1 MWRFSSVF
9 RPSLWLLATAALS
22 VVFPAHAI
30 NEGMR
35 KRFELAE
42 KNIHKLTD
50 AQAKK
55 VLKEMQAYPLQPY
68 LELEWLSKSLDDTN
82 AVVRFMQEHSGTP
95 LERTLRKRW
104 LIYLADRKQAQLF
117 LKNYQYGSDVAL
129 DCQALEMRLV
139 LEKPAAVWPAVRDL
153 WAVGKTRPDECD
165 PLFDRWRKAG
175 QRTPEAVWQRV
186 LAAVKA
192 DNQRMLPYLR
202 SLLPQNQKYLA
213 EKWVQ
218 VMDNPALVYRKNF
231 LPLRSPLER
240 DLAAYGIQKLVW
252 KKPDQAIDVWNR
264 FAHDPAFSNENRAVT
279 ARQIAIALASKN
291 DPRADKF
298 IAIVPNEYKDKLF
311 VQWQLAS
318 LLRKKDWYA
327 VIEAVKALPTELAE
341 EDSSQYWLARAYQ
354 QVNLK
359 ESSVHIY
366 QQLAKLRSYYGYLAA
381 AHLGLPPSLAH
392 KPVPVSATDF
402 LAFKSSAP
410 VRRMKEWQAIKRPNA
425 AKRELT
431 HLQQYGSDLQKYS
444 AAKLA
449 YEWGWYDNAIV
460 ALAKAGYWD
469 DVDLRFPMAF
479 NKEIQTYSKKAKV
492 DPAWAMAIARRES
505 TFIPTAKSPVGAH
518 GLMQI
523 MPATAKHITGRR
535 VSVEQLYNPVTN
547 INYGTYYL
555 NYLMKSTDNNVVFA
569 TASYNA
575 GYSRVKSWIPK
586 DGAVPL
592 DIWVETIPFK
602 ETRDYV
608 KNVMMYYQ
616 IYSLKMQKNQ
626 HIFEPLAQMRVGVE
640 G

>member
-1 MWRFSSVF
+1 
-9 RPSLWLLATAALS
+9 
-22 VVFPAHAI
+22 
-30 NEGMR
+30 
-35 KRFELAE
+35 
-42 KNIHKLTD
+42 
-50 AQAKK
+50 
-55 VLKEMQAYPLQPY
+55 
-68 LELEWLSKSLDDTN
+68 
-82 AVVRFMQEHSGTP
+82 
-95 LERTLRKRW
+95 
-104 LIYLADRKQAQLF
+104 
-117 LKNYQYGSDVAL
+117 
-129 DCQALEMRLV
+129 
-139 LEKPAAVWPAVRDL
+139 
-153 WAVGKTRPDECD
+153 
-165 PLFDRWRKAG
+165 
-175 QRTPEAVWQRV
+175 
-186 LAAVKA
+186 
-192 DNQRMLPYLR
+192 MLPYLR
-202 SLLPQNQKYLA
+202 SLLPADQKYLA

-218 VMDNPALVYRKNF
+218 VMDNPSLVYRKNF
-231 LPLRSPLER
+231 LPLRSARER
-240 DLAAYGIQKLVW
+240 DLAAYGMQKLVW
-252 KKPDQAIDVWNR
+252 KKPEQAIEVWNR

-291 DPRADKF
+291 DPRADSF

-327 VIEAVKALPTELAE
+327 VIEAVKALPAELAE

-366 QQLAKLRSYYGYLAA
+366 QQLAKLRSYYGYMAA
-381 AHLGLPPSLAH
+381 AHLGQPPSLAH

-449 YEWGWYDNAIV
+449 FEWGWYDNAIV

-535 VSVEQLYNPVTN
+535 VPVEQLYNPVTN

-555 NYLMKSTDNNVVFA
+555 NYLMKHTDNNVVFA

-575 GYSRVKSWIPK
+575 GFSRVKSWIPK
-586 DGAVPL
+586 DGSVPL

-616 IYSLKMQKNQ
+616 IYSLKMQKSQ
-626 HIFEPLAQMRVGVE
+626 HIFEPLSQMRVGME

>member
-9 RPSLWLLATAALS
+9 RPSLWLLATATLS
-22 VVFPAHAI
+22 VVFPAQAI

-42 KNIHKLTD
+42 KNIHKLTET
-50 AQAKK
+50 QAKK
-55 VLKEMQAYPLQPY
+55 VLKEMQTYPLQPY

-82 AVVRFMQEHSGTP
+82 AVVRFMQEHQGTP
-95 LERTLRKRW
+95 LERTLRARW
-104 LIYLADRKQAQLF
+104 LNYLANRKQAQLF
-117 LKNYQYGSDVAL
+117 LKNYKYGSDVVL

-153 WAVGKTRPDECD
+153 WAVGKSRPDECD

-175 QRTPEAVWQRV
+175 QRTPDAVWQRMS
-186 LAAVKA
+186 AAVEA
-192 DNQRMLPYLR
+192 GNQRMLPYLR
-202 SLLPQNQKYLA
+202 SLLPKHQQYLA

-218 VMDNPALVYRKNF
+218 VMDNPSLVYRKNF
-231 LPLRSPLER
+231 LPLKSPLER
-240 DLAAYGIQKLVW
+240 DLAAYGMQKLVW
-252 KKPDQAIDVWNR
+252 KKPDQAIAVWNK
-264 FAHDPAFSNENRAVT
+264 FAHDPAFSNKNRAVT

-291 DPRADKF
+291 DPRADNF
-298 IAIVPNEYKDKLF
+298 IKIVPNEYKDKLF
-311 VQWQLAS
+311 VQWQLAN

-327 VIEAVKALPTELAE
+327 VIEAVKALPEDLAK

-359 ESSVHIY
+359 DSATHIY
-366 QQLAKLRSYYGYLAA
+366 QQLAVLRSYYGYLSA
-381 AHLGLPPSLAH
+381 AHLGQAPSLAH

-479 NKEIQTYSKKAKV
+479 NKEIQTYSKKARV

-535 VSVEQLYNPVTN
+535 VAVEQLYNPVTN

-555 NYLMKSTDNNVVFA
+555 NYLMKHTDNNVVFA

-575 GYSRVKSWIPK
+575 GFSRVKSWIPK
-586 DGAVPL
+586 NGSVPL

-616 IYSLKMQKNQ
+616 IYSLKMQKQ
-626 HIFEPLAQMRVGVE
+626 QRIFEPLAQMRVGVE
-640 G
+640 S

>member
-1 MWRFSSVF
+1 MWRLSSVF
-9 RPSLWLLATAALS
+9 RPSVWLLTAAALS
-22 VVFPAHAI
+22 VVFPAHAV

-35 KRFELAE
+35 KRFEQAE
-42 KNIHKLTD
+42 KTIHKLSDT
-50 AQAKK
+50 QARK
-55 VLKEMQAYPLQPY
+55 VLKEMETYPLQPY

-82 AVVRFMQEHSGTP
+82 AVVRFMQEHQGTP

-104 LIYLADRKQAQLF
+104 LLHLADRKQAQLF
-117 LKNYQYGSDVAL
+117 LKNYQYGSDLVL
-129 DCQALEMRLV
+129 DCKALEMRLV
-139 LEKPAAVWPAVRDL
+139 LEKPATVWPAVREL
-153 WAVGKTRPDECD
+153 WAVGKSRPDECD
-165 PLFDRWRKAG
+165 PVFERWRKAG
-175 QRTPEAVWQRV
+175 QRTADAVWQRV
-186 LAAVKA
+186 LSAVKA
-192 DNQRMLPYLR
+192 DNQRILPYLR
-202 SLLPQNQKYLA
+202 SLLPQEQKYLA
-213 EKWVQ
+213 ELWVQ
-218 VMDNPALVYRKNF
+218 VMDNPSLVYRKNY

-240 DLAAYGIQKLVW
+240 DIAAYAMQKLVW
-252 KKPDQAIDVWNR
+252 KKPDQAIEVWSR
-264 FAHDPAFSNENRAVT
+264 FAKDPAFSNQNRAET
-279 ARQIAIALASKN
+279 ARQFAIALASKN

-298 IAIVPNEYKDKLF
+298 IAIVPDDYKDALF

-318 LLRKKDWYA
+318 LLRKKDWYGL
-327 VIEAVKALPTELAE
+327 IEAAKAMPAKLAE
-341 EDSSQYWLARAYQ
+341 EEASQYWLARAYQ

-359 ESSVHIY
+359 ESAEHIY

-381 AHLGLPPSLAH
+381 AHLGIAPSLAH
-392 KPVPVSATDF
+392 KPVPVSETDF

-410 VRRMKEWQAIKRPNA
+410 VRRMKEWQELKRPNA

-431 HLQQYGSDLQKYS
+431 HLQQYGTDLQKYS

-449 YEWGWYDNAIV
+449 FELGWYDNAIV

-479 NKEIQTYSKKAKV
+479 SKEIQTYSKKAKV
-492 DPAWAMAIARRES
+492 DPAWTMAIARRES
-505 TFIPTAKSPVGAH
+505 TFIPTAKSAVGAH

-535 VSVEQLYNPVTN
+535 VAVEQLYNPVTN
-547 INYGTYYL
+547 IDYGTYYL
-555 NYLMKSTDNNVVFA
+555 NYLMKNTDNNVVFA

-575 GYSRVKSWIPK
+575 GFSRVKSWIPK
-586 DGAVPL
+586 DESVPL

-626 HIFEPLAQMRVGVE
+626 HIFEPLAQMRVGMQ